1 MAKITKELGLKIR
14 SLRKERHL
22 TQEELAEKADV
33 HPGYIGR
40 LERAEVSTTV
50 EMLSSVAT
58 GLGIE
63 MADLFVERVNRPA
76 KRDIIFAINQ
86 ILNKQSQTKLKL
98 LKNVVEAICKE
109 NR

>member
-1 MAKITKELGLKIR
+1 MVKIAKEIGLKIR
-14 SLRKERHL
+14 SLRNERHL

-50 EMLSSVAT
+50 EMLSAVVN
-58 GLGIE
+58 GLGVE
-63 MADLFVERVNRPA
+63 MADIFVKNVNSQS
-76 KRDIIFAINQ
+76 KKDTIFAINQ
-86 ILNKQSQTKLKL
+86 TLNKQSQTKLKL
-98 LKNVVEAICKE
+98 LKNVVDAICKG